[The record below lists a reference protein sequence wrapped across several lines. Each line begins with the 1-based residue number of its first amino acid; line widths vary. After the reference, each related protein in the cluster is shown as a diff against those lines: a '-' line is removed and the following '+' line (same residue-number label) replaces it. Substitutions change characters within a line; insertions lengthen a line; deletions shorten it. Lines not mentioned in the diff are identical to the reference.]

1 MLMCRSFKGLQRQ
14 CLITNNVDEKDGIML
29 TSDIK
34 AINSKINSLDEKC
47 EKNNLILQND
57 A

>member
-1 MLMCRSFKGLQRQ
+1 MCRSFKGLQRQ